1 VAGGRVILAHLGNG
15 CSMAAVRGGKSI
27 DTTMAFTP
35 TAGLM
40 MGTRCG
46 DLDPGVLVYLM
57 REKKMSADQVDE
69 LVNKKSGLLGVSEIS
84 SDMRDLLA
92 KQNTNPNA
100 AEAVE
105 LFCYVARKWIG
116 ALAAALNGLDT
127 LVFSGGI
134 GENAPDVRSRICT
147 GLEHL
152 GVQIDA
158 VRNNER
164 APIVSTDDA
173 AVTVRVIPTDEEI
186 MIARIVERIVGTA
199 SA

>member
-1 VAGGRVILAHLGNG
+1 
-15 CSMAAVRGGKSI
+15 
-27 DTTMAFTP
+27 
-35 TAGLM
+35 
-40 MGTRCG
+40 
-46 DLDPGVLVYLM
+46 
-57 REKKMSADQVDE
+57 
-69 LVNKKSGLLGVSEIS
+69 
-84 SDMRDLLA
+84 MRDLLA